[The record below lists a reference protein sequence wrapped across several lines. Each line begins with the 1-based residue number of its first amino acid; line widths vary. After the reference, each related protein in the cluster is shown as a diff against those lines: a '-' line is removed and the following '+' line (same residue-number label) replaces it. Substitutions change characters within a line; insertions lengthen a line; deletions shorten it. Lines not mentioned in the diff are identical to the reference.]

1 MSKCQRHS
9 ARWHKYRRAKVKRRA
24 RWESKVSDLEH
35 KISRV
40 VVEEAVRQ
48 GVKVI
53 ALGDVRNIGDGK
65 RLSAKSQQKISQWS
79 HGRMRSTSR
88 TSGTLWYRGGVGERS
103 LYQSNLPEM
112 WAQTQTQGA
121 GLSLCKRS
129 LRVCRASGCGGSLQH
144 LVKTRPQPSRGYVP
158 SVCSCPSPLRLSK
171 NKTNQHKSIW
181 RLCQ

>member
-9 ARWHKYRRAKVKRRA
+9 ARWHKYRRAKVKRKSKWNPKSAISNTRSAASLWKRRSGKAMKGDCA
-24 RWESKVSDLEH
+24 RRCKKH
-35 KISRV
+35 RR
-40 VVEEAVRQ
+40 RQ
-48 GVKVI
+48 ATEREKPTKDQPMVTWTGCVHHV
-53 ALGDVRNIGDGK
+53 
-65 RLSAKSQQKISQWS
+65 Q
-79 HGRMRSTSR
+79 
-88 TSGTLWYRGGVGERS
+88 SGTLWYRGGVGERS
-103 LYQSNLPEM
+103 LYQSNLPEV

-129 LRVCRASGCGGSLQH
+129 LRVCRASGCGGSLEH